1 MRRDRRPLVAAVVAA
16 ALILASCGQDRSSPT
31 GPLAPAADSR
41 GRAIE
46 SVWLLSCNPLTA
58 DSATQTIGPSGG
70 TISVGPHR
78 LDVPPGALVSPV
90 AITAIMPSDT
100 ISRVRMFP
108 EGLQFA
114 RPATLEMSYAHCL
127 GAWIPVPR
135 RIVYLD
141 LDLNVLE
148 ILESLT
154 DVFERKVS
162 TRLDHFSDY
171 AVAW

>member
-1 MRRDRRPLVAAVVAA
+1 VAAVVAA
-16 ALILASCGQDRSSPT
+16 ALILASCGQDQAAPT
-31 GPLAPAADSR
+31 DPLASSAEFRRPGINSL
-41 GRAIE
+41 
-46 SVWLLSCNPLTA
+46 WLLSCTPLAA

-70 TISVGPHR
+70 TIEVGPHR
-78 LDVPPGALVSPV
+78 LIVPPGALVSPV

-100 ISRVRMFP
+100 LARVRLSP

-114 RPATLEMSYAHCL
+114 REAKLEMSYAHCL

-135 RIVYLD
+135 QIVYLD
-141 LDLNVLE
+141 LDLSVLE

-154 DVFERKVS
+154 NLLARKVS
-162 TRLDHFSDY
+162 TDLDHFSDY